1 MWRMQSNAET
11 YRLMADQSDRDLLIT
26 LVKDVAEVKT
36 EVRAYRAL
44 ERDVRDLQKKMWVFM
59 GFAGAI
65 GGTIVSIIQNAIGV

>member
-1 MWRMQSNAET
+1 
-11 YRLMADQSDRDLLIT
+11 MADQSDRDLLIT

-65 GGTIVSIIQNAIGV
+65 GGTIVSIVQNAIGV